1 MLSAMRKAQTDM
13 REQKA
18 ENIKGEFTNY
28 QLYSFRLRLTF
39 KEKRW
44 SCLHKKLKQMKCFVM
59 LYNDSS
65 FISLNSSLY
74 MHQRQN

>member
-1 MLSAMRKAQTDM
+1 MRKAQTDM

-39 KEKRW
+39 KEKR
-44 SCLHKKLKQMKCFVM
+44 
-59 LYNDSS
+59 
-65 FISLNSSLY
+65 
-74 MHQRQN
+74 